1 MFGGQHSPSVLSPSR
16 AEPDVRS
23 LSADL
28 SSWEEYQEQSHN
40 ITLRPSLSLSL
51 ALSRYI
57 LRVVSRSFL
66 ASSSLVTGPRARCQA
81 EISWPGVHRNLRL
94 YLTFCH
100 INTAVITKR
109 KQGIATTTDTDEYSF
124 ISHQTPTGVVDV
136 TIGS

>member
-100 INTAVITKR
+100 INIPPLLRNGNKASPPPPIPTNIVL
-109 KQGIATTTDTDEYSF
+109 
-124 ISHQTPTGVVDV
+124 SHIRLRPEW
-136 TIGS
+136 SM